1 MKIFVVL
8 NGFEFFK
15 KLILVLLIDRLYN
28 VFNLLEDLKYLYRTV
43 GVQGK
48 GIIFIFIDQEIK
60 DEVFLEYFNNV
71 FFLGIVSDYG
81 IYLELYFFVNKIF
94 YVYY

>member
-8 NGFEFFK
+8 NGFEFFE
-15 KLILVLLIDRLYN
+15 KLILVLLIDRSYN

-81 IYLELYFFVNKIF
+81 IYLELYFFVSKIF